1 MVTREHNWA
10 DNYTYRAERIH
21 RPTSIDEVRRVVAGC
36 AKVRALGTR
45 HSFNGIADSR
55 GDLVD
60 LGDLPAEFAIDRERR
75 TVTVGAGTRYGP
87 LAQYLHARGWAL
99 HNLGSLPHISV
110 AGATATGTHGSGDR
124 SGNLSTAVA
133 GLEMVTASGDLLR
146 IRRGEPGFDGMVVGL
161 GAFGIITRMTLDIEP
176 TFDMRQDAFIDLPW
190 ATVLSR
196 LDEVT
201 SAAYSV
207 SLMTRWSGDTVDR
220 LWLKTRLVEGEPLDV
235 SASHLGATAT
245 EHVSASGRAA
255 AQERLNPFG
264 IAGPWCDRLCHFR
277 LDAEPGQSDQIQ
289 SEYMVPRTQAVTALA
304 RLRAIAGRIDAL
316 LHMTEIRT
324 MAADGLWL
332 SPSYGHDTVAIH
344 FTWQREIEAVGRI
357 TGEIEETLLPLGARP
372 HWGKLMH
379 ARAEQ
384 IAGVYPRLPEFR
396 ALVGEHDPHG
406 KFRNQFLAEHV
417 LGAD

>member
-1 MVTREHNWA
+1 MTREHNWA
-10 DNYTYRAERIH
+10 DNYTYRAARIH
-21 RPTSIDEVRRVVAGC
+21 RPTSIDEVRRVVSGC

-45 HSFNGIADSR
+45 HSFNGIADSS

-60 LGDLPAEFAIDRERR
+60 LGYLPSDFVIDRERR

-87 LAQYLHARGWAL
+87 LAQHLHAQGWAL
-99 HNLGSLPHISV
+99 HNMGSLPHISV
-110 AGATATGTHGSGDR
+110 AGATATGTHGSGDG

-133 GLEMVTASGDLLR
+133 GLEMVTASGDLLC
-146 IRRGEPGFDGMVVGL
+146 IRRGERGFDGMVVGL
-161 GAFGIITRMTLDIEP
+161 GAFGIVTRMTLDIQP

-207 SLMTRWSGDTVDR
+207 SLMTRWSGETVDR
-220 LWLKTRLVEGEPLDV
+220 LWLKTRLQEGGPLEV
-235 SASHLGATAT
+235 TAAHLGAVAT
-245 EHVSASGRAA
+245 ELVSASGRAA
-255 AQERLNPFG
+255 GADRLNPFG
-264 IAGPWCDRLCHFR
+264 VAGPWCDRLCHFR

-289 SEYMVPRTQAVTALA
+289 SEYMVPRAQAVTAME
-304 RLRAIAGRIDAL
+304 RLRGIAGRIDAL
-316 LHMTEIRT
+316 LHMTEIRS
-324 MAADGLWL
+324 MAADRLWL

-344 FTWQREIEAVGRI
+344 FTWKREIEAVDRM
-357 TGEIEETLLPLGARP
+357 TEEIEDMLLPLGARP

-379 ARAEQ
+379 ARAGQ

-396 ALVGEHDPHG
+396 ALVAAYDPGG
-406 KFRNQFLAEHV
+406 KFANAFLTRHV
-417 LGAD
+417 LGAY

>member
-10 DNYTYRAERIH
+10 DNYTYRAVHIH

-36 AKVRALGTR
+36 ATVRALGTR
-45 HSFNGIADSR
+45 HSFNGIADSP

-60 LGDLPAEFAIDRERR
+60 LGNLPSEFAIDRERR
-75 TVTVGAGTRYGP
+75 TVMVGAGTRFGP
-87 LAQYLHARGWAL
+87 LAQHLHAEGWAL
-99 HNLGSLPHISV
+99 HNMGSLPHISV

-146 IRRGEPGFDGMVVGL
+146 IRRGERGFDGMVVGL
-161 GAFGIITRMTLDIEP
+161 GAFGIITRMTLDIQS

-190 ATVLSR
+190 TTVLSR
-196 LDEVT
+196 LNEVT

-207 SLMTRWSGDTVDR
+207 SLMTRWSGETVDR
-220 LWLKTRLVEGEPLDV
+220 LWLKTRLVEGGPPDV
-235 SASHLGATAT
+235 TAEHLGAAAT
-245 EHVSASGRAA
+245 EQVSASGRAA

-264 IAGPWCDRLCHFR
+264 IAGPWCERLCHFR

-304 RLRAIAGRIDAL
+304 RLRAIAARIDEL
-316 LHMTEIRT
+316 LYMTEIRT

-344 FTWQREIEAVGRI
+344 FTWKREIEAVDRI
-357 TGEIEETLLPLGARP
+357 TEEIEEMLLPLGARP

-379 ARAEQ
+379 ARAGQ
-384 IAGVYPRLPEFR
+384 IAELYPRLPEFR

-406 KFRNQFLAEHV
+406 KFRNQFLTEHV
-417 LGAD
+417 LGPY